1 MREIHALLQNERFKM
16 ADLPKLTE
24 KQQQFVL
31 RYAIYGNNGAE
42 AYRFAYD
49 CEGSNEA
56 TINSEVNK
64 LLKNPKIT
72 LWLNQAKAN
81 VQQVFEDEI
90 KYSAKDCFDE
100 LAEVQARAKQDRG
113 NYTQEIKAIELKGK
127 LAGHFVDKHQVTGGG
142 LAEVLDQLK

>member
-1 MREIHALLQNERFKM
+1 M

-31 RYAIYGNNGAE
+31 RYAINGNNGAE

-49 CEGSNEA
+49 CNGSSEA
-56 TINSEVNK
+56 TINTEVNK
-64 LLKNPKIT
+64 LLKNPKIA
-72 LWLNQAKAN
+72 LWIKQAEAN
-81 VQQVFEDEI
+81 VQEVFEDEI

-100 LAEVQARAKQDRG
+100 LDEVRARAKKDKG
-113 NYTQEIKAIELKGK
+113 NYSQEIKAIELKGK

-142 LAEVLDQLK
+142 LAKVLDKLK

>member
-1 MREIHALLQNERFKM
+1 M
-16 ADLPKLTE
+16 AELPKLTD

-31 RYAIYGNNGAE
+31 RYAINGNNGAE

-56 TINSEVNK
+56 TVNSEVNK

-72 LWLNQAKAN
+72 LWLNQAEAN
-81 VQQVFEDEI
+81 VQQVFKDEI

-100 LAEVQARAKQDRG
+100 LAEVQHRAKKNGG
-113 NYTQEIKAIELKGK
+113 NYQHELKAIELKGK
-127 LAGHFVDKHQVTGGG
+127 LGGLFVDKHQVTGGG
-142 LAEVLDQLK
+142 LADVLDQLK

>member
-1 MREIHALLQNERFKM
+1 M

-31 RYAIYGNNGAE
+31 RYAINGNNGAE

-49 CEGSNEA
+49 CEGSSEP

-81 VQQVFEDEI
+81 VQEVFEDEI

-100 LAEVQARAKQDRG
+100 LERIRDKTEDDSKTVNTAL
-113 NYTQEIKAIELKGK
+113 KAVELKGK
-127 LAGHFVDKHQVTGGG
+127 LAGHFVDKHEVKGGG
-142 LAEVLDQLK
+142 LIDVLDKLK

>member
-1 MREIHALLQNERFKM
+1 MT
-16 ADLPKLTE
+16 DLPKLTE

-31 RYAIYGNNGAE
+31 RYAINGNNGAE
-42 AYRFAYD
+42 AYRFAYN

-72 LWLNQAKAN
+72 LWLNQVKAN
-81 VQQVFEDEI
+81 VQEVFEDEI
-90 KYSAKDCFDE
+90 KYSVKDCFDE
-100 LAEVQARAKQDRG
+100 LDEVRQRAKKDKG
-113 NYTQEIKAIELKGK
+113 NYSQEIKAIELKGK

-142 LAEVLDQLK
+142 LADVLDQLK

>member
-1 MREIHALLQNERFKM
+1 MTE
-16 ADLPKLTE
+16 LPQLTT

-31 RYAIYGNNGAE
+31 RYAINGNNGAE

-72 LWLNQAKAN
+72 LWLNQAECN
-81 VQQVFEDEI
+81 VQQVFKDEI

-100 LAEVQARAKQDRG
+100 LDEVRKRAKKNGG
-113 NYTQEIKAIELKGK
+113 NYQHELKAIELKGK
-127 LAGHFVDKHQVTGGG
+127 LGGLFVDKHAVASCN
-142 LAEVLDQLK
+142 LADVLDKLK

>member
-1 MREIHALLQNERFKM
+1 MT
-16 ADLPKLTE
+16 DLPKLTE
-24 KQQQFVL
+24 KQQKFVL
-31 RYAIYGNNGAE
+31 RYAINGNNGAE

-49 CEGSNEA
+49 CGGSSEA
-56 TINSEVNK
+56 TISSEVNK

-72 LWLNQAKAN
+72 PWLNQVKAN
-81 VQQVFEDEI
+81 VQEVFQDEI

-100 LAEVQARAKQDRG
+100 LSDVQARAREDKAC
-113 NYTQEIKAIELKGK
+113 YTQELKAIELKGR